1 MKGVKVEHKKGGAC
15 VRIKNV
21 VELLIRE
28 FKVNAKDIRMIT
40 GKARVSL

>member
-1 MKGVKVEHKKGGAC
+1 MGVMVEHKKGGVC

-28 FKVNAKDIRMIT
+28 FKVNEKDIRMIT
-40 GKARVSL
+40 GKAGEAL

>member
-1 MKGVKVEHKKGGAC
+1 MGVKVEHKKGGVC

-28 FKVNAKDIRMIT
+28 FKVNAMDIRMIT
-40 GKARVSL
+40 GKAGVAL